1 MRRALLTTLS
11 ICGMLMAGGV
21 GVQAAEGI
29 SIDKGN
35 ARIVR
40 LVEPAETVIV
50 GEPTIADVAVKDS
63 RTLVLTGRTYGSTNL
78 VVFNAAGE
86 PIVDQPVIV
95 SRQGKGSVRLY
106 RRDDVEMMTCL
117 PVCEKDTIGGETVG
131 GDDDSDD

>member
-1 MRRALLTTLS
+1 MRLALLTTLS
-11 ICGMLMAGGV
+11 ISGALATGIV
-21 GVQAAEGI
+21 AAQAAEGI

-35 ARIVR
+35 ARIVK

-50 GEPTIADVAVKDS
+50 GEPTVADVTVKDS

-117 PVCEKDTIGGETVG
+117 PVCEKDTIGGTDGENDG
-131 GDDDSDD
+131 

>member
-1 MRRALLTTLS
+1 MRPSLLKTTLS
-11 ICGMLMAGGV
+11 ILALCSTAITAE
-21 GVQAAEGI
+21 AADGI

-35 ARIVR
+35 ARILK

-50 GEPTIADVAVKDS
+50 GEPRVADVAVKDS
-63 RTLVLTGRTYGSTNL
+63 LALVLSGKTYGSTNL

-106 RRDDVEMMTCL
+106 RRSDVEMMTCM
-117 PVCEKDTIGGETVG
+117 PVCETDAIGGDPNG
-131 GDDDSDD
+131 GQGLTN